1 LQAFSFIIL
10 VVCCWERDWGWLMSL
25 LRRILVVDDHFETL
39 SIMRAML
46 EGAAGRY
53 WVRTVPSGEEGMLE
67 MRQGGYDLLITDV
80 RLPGMSG
87 IELVRQVRKT
97 QRDLPVIMI
106 TGYVSVNGEEEARAL
121 GVWHYFTK
129 PVAGDVLLT
138 AVHSALSQPPTTN
151 SELPQIK
158 PEATVE
164 SPLQQRLEML
174 QAETGAQGLLLVGI
188 DGAVV
193 FAEMAGMGGQAW
205 EGVVAPLTQLMR
217 SSLELGT
224 AAGSEE
230 SFTLQYHDLSPF
242 KLTSASVGTEHFV
255 ALFFDAESR
264 RSRIGTV
271 WLFVQRAIADLLGLL
286 TDPPAVV
293 VAALAADLPV
303 AERVAVPTAVSV
315 PTLPPPVAPSEP
327 ELSAAELGQLLGL
340 DMNETAVPEDLDS
353 FWSQA
358 MSETES
364 KKAGMSLAEAQRQGI
379 IPSGLTFEEE
389 VES

>member
-1 LQAFSFIIL
+1 MQAFSFIIL
-10 VVCCWERDWGWLMSL
+10 AVCGWERDWGWLMSL
-25 LRRILVVDDHFETL
+25 VKRILVVDDHFETL
-39 SIMRAML
+39 AIMRAML
-46 EGAAGRY
+46 EGAAGKY

-67 MRQGGYDLLITDV
+67 LRQGGYDLLITDV

-106 TGYVSVNGEEEARAL
+106 TGYVSANGEVEARAL

-138 AVHSALSQPPTTN
+138 AVHSALSQSPTPS
-151 SELPQIK
+151 SEPHQTK
-158 PEATVE
+158 PEAAVAE
-164 SPLQQRLEML
+164 SPLQHRLEML

-193 FAEMAGMGGQAW
+193 FAEMVGMRGQAW
-205 EGVVAPLTQLMR
+205 EDVVAPLTQLMR
-217 SSLELGT
+217 SSLELGA

-230 SFTLQYHDLSPF
+230 SFTLQYHDLLPF
-242 KLTSASVGTEHFV
+242 KLTSASVGTKHFL

-286 TDPPAVV
+286 TDPPVV
-293 VAALAADLPV
+293 EAALAADLPV
-303 AERVAVPTAVSV
+303 AERVAAPTAVAV
-315 PTLPPPVAPSEP
+315 PTPPAPSDPIEP

-340 DMNETAVPEDLDS
+340 DMAETAVPEDLDS

-358 MSETES
+358 MSETEN
-364 KKAGMSLAEAQRQGI
+364 KKTGMSLAEAQRRGI
-379 IPSGLTFEEE
+379 MPSGLTFEEE